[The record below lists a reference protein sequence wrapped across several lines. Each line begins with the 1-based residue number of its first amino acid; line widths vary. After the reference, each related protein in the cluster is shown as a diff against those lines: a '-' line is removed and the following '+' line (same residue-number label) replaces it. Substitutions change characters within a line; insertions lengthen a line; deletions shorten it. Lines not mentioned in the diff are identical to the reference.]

1 MQRVLRLILMSGF
14 DAVVKV
20 FTGIRI
26 YSVMKTISLILILS
40 FPFILNAQVLK
51 ERRVYYLDCSYS
63 MVSNGI
69 WDKVRDNLKN
79 AIDNVNDETTE
90 LIVIPFAYDNK
101 HHSRLQA
108 LSAAATSQGKK
119 VLKDKIDAL
128 MSSKSTMTYHSDP
141 LNDFYTHRVNPER
154 VTYLFFMT
162 DGQNEETPDQFLP
175 LLNGWQGRYQGRNVY
190 GFYVMLD
197 KAAKNTDV
205 ERVIDKQENLWKVET
220 ADVDINLIRLHP
232 QAIFN
237 ARNDE
242 YFELPIYGHFQGKN
256 FKASFA
262 DGSKYRVKDTAIKND
277 KLRVYV
283 AYDGDVHDLPPS
295 EVNKLL
301 ISMSGGGEFDF
312 LVTENIKVKCE
323 SKPERSLKISVR

>member
-1 MQRVLRLILMSGF
+1 MYDVHGMQLYSIMRNIFLILFLFSC
-14 DAVVKV
+14 
-20 FTGIRI
+20 
-26 YSVMKTISLILILS
+26 L
-40 FPFILNAQVLK
+40 ILNAQVLK

-63 MVSNGI
+63 MVTNGI

-90 LIVIPFAYDNK
+90 LIVVPFAFDNQ
-101 HHSRLQA
+101 HHSQLQA
-108 LSAAATSQGKK
+108 LSVAATPHGKK

-141 LNDFYTHRVNPER
+141 LTDFYMHRVNPER

-162 DGQNEETPDQFLP
+162 DGQNEETPDKFLP

-197 KAAKNTDV
+197 EAAKNMDV

-242 YFELPIYGHFQGKN
+242 YFELPIYGRYQGKK
-256 FKASFA
+256 FKASFP
-262 DGSKYRVKDTAIKND
+262 GESRYRVIDTAIKND

-295 EVNKLL
+295 EVNRLL
-301 ISMSGGGEFDF
+301 ISMSGGGEYDF
-312 LVTENIKVKCE
+312 LVTENIRVKCE